1 MKKVIYTAAFLFFGT
16 AAFSTVFGQTT
27 RIKQDAMTV
36 IKLDNTAGS
45 TPKMSD
51 ADNLF
56 RSNLEMSSNDMLVK
70 ISTETDQLGITHD
83 KYQQYHKNLKV
94 EHSTFT
100 AHGKSGNAE
109 ILTGEYR
116 QVVGVNATPSVSEQE
131 ALSAALKF
139 VGAEKYMWQDASNEA
154 FAKENEVRGTYK
166 PKAELVVI
174 ENYFANNGQIR
185 LAYKFD
191 IYASAPIS
199 RTDIYVDAVSG
210 KIIYRNATIKHAN
223 VVGTAATTYSGSRTI
238 TADSF
243 NGAYRLRETAHGL
256 GIETYNAKKG
266 DSYTAA
272 VDFTDNDNNWT
283 AAERTTN
290 FDQIALDAHW
300 GATATYDYFKNV
312 HGRSSYDNANAK
324 IKSYVHYDDTPGD
337 GVGFENAYWNGSVM
351 TYGDGASRF
360 RPLAALDVCGHEIGH
375 AVCEKTAALAYQR
388 ESGGMNEG
396 FSDIWGAAIEA
407 YSTVGKSTWLIGED
421 IDKVRPSLRSMSNPN
436 AEGQPD
442 TYGGT
447 YWQNPNCGTPTRNN
461 DYCGV
466 HTNSGVLNYWFYL
479 LSVGGS
485 GTNDISQAFSVSAIT
500 IDKAAKIAFRTEATY
515 LSANSTYAN
524 ARTFAIK
531 SAQDLYGVNSNEE
544 IQTTNA
550 WHAVGVGARYV
561 APVTTTC
568 AVPTALAATLVAATT
583 GTLNWGAVS
592 GATTYDVRLKT
603 TASSTWTDFLGRTG
617 TSVAITGLVAS
628 TNYEFQVRTNCTSG
642 TSAYSASATF
652 STTSGV
658 VTPTYC
664 ASSGSNRTY
673 EWIDLVKL
681 GTINRTSGA
690 EAGGYINTG
699 ASTNLVRGAAQT
711 INFSAGFSGTAY
723 TEFWRI
729 YIDYNKDGDFLDAG
743 ELVVSTSS
751 SSAATL
757 AASFTV
763 PATASTGATRMRV
776 AMSDAA
782 TTSCQA
788 FTYGEVEDYTINITV
803 AFAGIA
809 QNPDVTSNEDNA
821 ELALSLSPNP
831 ATDALKFNVNAEII
845 SIKLYALNGAEV
857 KEISINADE
866 KMIDI
871 SKMSK
876 GMFLV
881 RMETSKGNISKRFI
895 KE

>member
-1 MKKVIYTAAFLFFGT
+1 MKKILYSAAFLFLGT
-16 AAFSTVFGQTT
+16 AAFTTVQAQTT
-27 RIKQDAMTV
+27 RIKQDAMTIV
-36 IKLDNTAGS
+36 KLDNTAGS

-56 RSNLEMSSNDMLVK
+56 RSNLEMSSNDMLIK
-70 ISTETDQLGITHD
+70 IATETDQLGITHD

-100 AHGKSGNAE
+100 VHGKSGNAE
-109 ILTGEYR
+109 MLTGEYR
-116 QVVGVNATPSVSEQE
+116 QVIGVNATPAISEQQ
-131 ALSAALKF
+131 ALSSALNF
-139 VGAEKYMWQDASNEA
+139 VGAEKYMWQNEANEA
-154 FAKENEVRGTYK
+154 FAKENEARGTYK
-166 PKAELVVI
+166 PKGELVVI
-174 ENYFANNGQIR
+174 EEYYKQTGQMR

-191 IYASAPIS
+191 IYAAAPIS
-199 RTDIYVDAVSG
+199 RNDIYVDAISG
-210 KIIYRNATIKHAN
+210 EIVYKNATIKHLN
-223 VVGTAATTYSGSRTI
+223 TVGTAATTYSGSRTI

-243 NGAYRLRETAHGL
+243 NGSYRLRETAHGL
-256 GIETYNAKKG
+256 GIETYNSKRSN
-266 DSYTAA
+266 SYTAS

-312 HGRSSYDNANAK
+312 HGRNSYDNANAK
-324 IKSYVHYDDTPGD
+324 IKSYVHFDDVPG
-337 GVGFENAYWNGSVM
+337 GAGFENAYWNGSVM

-360 RPLAALDVCGHEIGH
+360 KPLAALDVCGHEIGH
-375 AVCEKTAALAYQR
+375 AVCEKTANLAYQR

-407 YSTVGKSTWLIGED
+407 ASTTGKSTWLIGED

-447 YWQNPNCGTPTRNN
+447 YWQNPNCGTPTDVN

-500 IDKAAKIAFRTEATY
+500 IDKAAKIAFRTETVYLTANATF
-515 LSANSTYAN
+515 AN
-524 ARTFAIK
+524 ARTQAIK

-550 WHAVGVGARYV
+550 WHAVGVGAKYV
-561 APVTTTC
+561 APSTTTC
-568 AVPTALAATLVAATT
+568 AVPSALSATLVAATSA
-583 GTLNWGAVS
+583 TLNWGAVA
-592 GATTYDVRLKT
+592 GATTCDVRLKATSAT
-603 TASSTWTDFLGRTG
+603 TWNDFLGRTG

-628 TNYEFQVRTNCTSG
+628 TNYEFQVRTNCTSA
-642 TSAYSASATF
+642 TAYSASVTF
-652 STTSGV
+652 STPAGTA
-658 VTPTYC
+658 TPVYC

-681 GTINRTSGA
+681 GTINRVSGA
-690 EAGGYINTG
+690 EAGGYVNTG

-763 PATASTGATRMRV
+763 PATAATGATRMRV

-809 QNPDVTSNEDNA
+809 QQQEVDKVEDT

-831 ATDALKFNVNAEII
+831 ATDLLKFNVNADVI

-857 KEISINADE
+857 KEISINAEE

>member
-1 MKKVIYTAAFLFFGT
+1 
-16 AAFSTVFGQTT
+16 
-27 RIKQDAMTV
+27 
-36 IKLDNTAGS
+36 
-45 TPKMSD
+45 
-51 ADNLF
+51 
-56 RSNLEMSSNDMLVK
+56 
-70 ISTETDQLGITHD
+70 
-83 KYQQYHKNLKV
+83 
-94 EHSTFT
+94 
-100 AHGKSGNAE
+100 
-109 ILTGEYR
+109 
-116 QVVGVNATPSVSEQE
+116 
-131 ALSAALKF
+131 
-139 VGAEKYMWQDASNEA
+139 MWQNQENEA
-154 FAKENEVRGTYK
+154 FAKENEARGTYK
-166 PKAELVVI
+166 PKGELVVI
-174 ENYFANNGQIR
+174 EEYFKNTGIMR
-185 LAYKFD
+185 LAYKLD

-199 RTDIYVDAVSG
+199 RTDIYIDAISG
-210 KIIYRNATIKHAN
+210 EILYRNATIKHAN
-223 VVGTAATTYSGSRTI
+223 VVGTAATTYSGSRSI

-256 GIETYNAKKG
+256 GIETYNANRSN
-266 DSYTAA
+266 SYTSA

-312 HGRSSYDNANAK
+312 HGRNSYDNANAK
-324 IKSYVHYDDTPGD
+324 IKSYVHFDDVPG
-337 GVGFENAYWNGSVM
+337 GAGFENAYWNGSVM
-351 TYGDGASRF
+351 TYGDGATRF
-360 RPLAALDVCGHEIGH
+360 KPLASLDVCGHEIGH
-375 AVCEKTAALAYQR
+375 AICEKTANLAYQR

-407 YSTVGKSTWLIGED
+407 YSTTGKATWLIGED

-447 YWQNPNCGTPTRNN
+447 YWQNPNCGTPTQNN

-485 GTNDISQAFSVSAIT
+485 GTNDISQAFSVSALT

-550 WHAVGVGARYV
+550 WHAVGVGAKYV

-568 AVPTALAATLVAATT
+568 AVPTALAATLVASTT
-583 GTLNWGAVS
+583 ATLNWGAVS
-592 GATTYDVRLKT
+592 GASTYDVRLKT
-603 TASSTWTDFLGRTG
+603 TASATWTDFLGRTG

-628 TNYEFQVRTNCTSG
+628 SAYEFQVRTNCTSG
-642 TSAYSASATF
+642 TSAYAASATF
-652 STTSGV
+652 STTSGTT
-658 VTPTYC
+658 TPVYC
-664 ASSGSNRTY
+664 ASSGASRAY

-681 GTINRTSGA
+681 GTINRVSGA
-690 EAGGYINTG
+690 ETGGYINTG

-711 INFSAGFSGTAY
+711 INFSAGYASTAY
-723 TEFWRI
+723 AENWRVW
-729 YIDYNKDGDFLDAG
+729 IDYNRDGDFLDAG

-763 PATASTGATRMRV
+763 PASASTGATRMRV
-776 AMSDAA
+776 SMSDAA
-782 TTSCQA
+782 QTSCQA
-788 FTYGEVEDYTINITV
+788 FSYGEVEDYTINITI

-809 QNPDVTSNEDNA
+809 QDVTQQANQVDDA
-821 ELALSLSPNP
+821 ELALNLFPNP
-831 ATDALKFNVNAEII
+831 ATDVLKFNVNADVT

-857 KEISINADE
+857 KEISINAEE
-866 KMIDI
+866 KVIDI
-871 SKMSK
+871 SKMNK

-881 RMETSKGNISKRFI
+881 RLETSKGNISKRFI

>member
-70 ISTETDQLGITHD
+70 ISTETDALGITHD
-83 KYQQYHKNLKV
+83 KYQQYYKNLKV

-100 AHGKSGNAE
+100 AHGKSGDAE
-109 ILTGEYR
+109 MLTGEYR
-116 QVVGVNATPSVSEQE
+116 QIVGVNATPSISEQQ
-131 ALSAALKF
+131 ALSSALNF
-139 VGAEKYMWQDASNEA
+139 VGAEKYMWQDAANEA
-154 FAKENEVRGTYK
+154 FAKENEARGTYK
-166 PKAELVVI
+166 PKGELVVI
-174 ENYFANNGQIR
+174 EEYYKQTGLMR

-191 IYASAPIS
+191 IYAAAPIS
-199 RTDIYVDAVSG
+199 RTDIYVDAISG
-210 KIIYRNATIKHAN
+210 EIVYRNATIKHLN
-223 VVGTAATTYSGSRTI
+223 VAGTAATTYSGSRPI

-243 NGAYRLRETAHGL
+243 NGSYRLRETAHGL
-256 GIETYNAKKG
+256 GIETYNARRSN
-266 DSYTAA
+266 SYTAA

-283 AAERTTN
+283 AAEMSTN

-324 IKSYVHYDDTPGD
+324 IKSYVHFDDTPGD

-360 RPLAALDVCGHEIGH
+360 RPLAALDVCGHEIAH
-375 AVCEKTAALAYQR
+375 AVCEKTANLAYQK

-407 YSTVGKSTWLIGED
+407 ASTTGKSTWLIGED
-421 IDKVRPSLRSMSNPN
+421 IDKQRPSLRSMSNPN

-447 YWQNPNCGTPTRNN
+447 YWQSVNCTPSNAN
-461 DYCGV
+461 DQCGV

-479 LSVGGS
+479 LSVGAS
-485 GTNDISQAFSVSAIT
+485 GTNDIGSVFSVSGIT
-500 IDKAAKIAFRTEATY
+500 IDKAAKIAFRTETTY

-531 SAQDLYGVNSNEE
+531 SAQDLYGVGSNEE

-550 WHAVGVGARYV
+550 WYAVGVGAKYV

-568 AVPTALAATLVAATT
+568 AVPSALAATLVASTT

-592 GATTYDVRLKT
+592 GASTYDVRLKT
-603 TASSTWTDFLGRTG
+603 TASATWTDFLGRTG

-628 TNYEFQVRTNCTSG
+628 TAYEFQVRTNCTSG

-681 GTINRTSGA
+681 GTINRVSAA
-690 EAGGYINTG
+690 ETGGYINTG
-699 ASTNLVRGAAQT
+699 ASTNVALGSAQT
-711 INFSAGFSGTAY
+711 INFSAGFASTAY
-723 TEFWRI
+723 TEYWRI

-751 SSAATL
+751 SSSATL
-757 AASFTV
+757 AASFTI
-763 PATASTGATRMRV
+763 PSTASTGTTRMRV

-788 FTYGEVEDYTINITV
+788 FTYGEVEDYTINITTF
-803 AFAGIA
+803 FAGLT
-809 QNPDVTSNEDNA
+809 QSSDVISNNDNA

-831 ATDALKFNVNAEII
+831 ATDILKFNVNADIT

-857 KEISINADE
+857 NEISINTEE

-871 SKMSK
+871 SKMNK